1 MKFFWKDNI
10 LKFFGYSLLFFGI
23 FILIVGIGMTF
34 DSNPQ
39 DSSQGPSIA
48 IVNFAFTIPGIIMI
62 ILGKKAQLKEERV
75 KAVANLIKSYQR
87 VKLDTIAQ
95 KLAIPVLEVEKHL
108 STALSKNLTS
118 GFIDRTTE
126 EFVVEGAKDMGI
138 RFCTNCGSPI
148 EKTYFKGETV
158 KCKSCGSVLS

>member
-1 MKFFWKDNI
+1 
-10 LKFFGYSLLFFGI
+10 
-23 FILIVGIGMTF
+23 
-34 DSNPQ
+34 
-39 DSSQGPSIA
+39 
-48 IVNFAFTIPGIIMI
+48 MI

-95 KLAIPVLEVEKHL
+95 KLAIPVLEVEQHL

-126 EFVVEGAKDMGI
+126 EFVVEGAKGMDI
-138 RFCTNCGSPI
+138 KFCTNCGSPI
-148 EKTYFKGETV
+148 ERTYLKGETV
-158 KCKSCGSVLS
+158 KCKSCGSILS